1 MALLQIP
8 RAFQTVGLMLPM
20 LNTACE
26 VKETSILRDTN
37 EDKITVSGK
46 IRKTVLEGSSDR
58 LCFMFKF
65 IILLSPGKQHKGGK
79 DL

>member
-1 MALLQIP
+1 
-8 RAFQTVGLMLPM
+8 MLPV
-20 LNTACE
+20 LNTECE
-26 VKETSILRDTN
+26 VQDTFILRATN

-46 IRKTVLEGSSDR
+46 IRKTAIEGSSSVSDR

-79 DL
+79 DM

>member
-1 MALLQIP
+1 
-8 RAFQTVGLMLPM
+8 MLPM

-26 VKETSILRDTN
+26 VQETFILRDTN
-37 EDKITVSGK
+37 EDKITVSRK
-46 IRKTVLEGSSDR
+46 IRKTAIEGSSDR